1 MQLEFPPGLFFA
13 LLIVVPSLWGRRAMI
28 VGCVLVGLV
37 LGVTFPLWV
46 MFLFTDFTLVWLVAA
61 VLAGLALS
69 SASDKLLA
77 NALSRTPI
85 PGGAE
90 AKQYFSPPAR
100 SRRDWSA
107 VTIVS
112 GMGLRFWAFL
122 SDVGIMALLW
132 RIIYSVMGGDAP
144 PEEASEAGLLS
155 TALKFAVELTAL
167 VLYGAVLESSPLQAT
182 LGKLFLKIEVSDV
195 DGKRMDFTQALIRN
209 FVKAVTVISLGLGAL
224 ILPFTPRKQML
235 HDLAS
240 ESLVVHNA

>member
-1 MQLEFPPGLFFA
+1 M
-13 LLIVVPSLWGRRAMI
+13 W
-28 VGCVLVGLV
+28 VGCVLAALLFGISFPVSFVMLFV
-37 LGVTFPLWV
+37 WPTFAWV
-46 MFLFTDFTLVWLVAA
+46 V
-61 VLAGLALS
+61 AGLAAGFALS
-69 SASDKLLA
+69 RASDKLLA

-90 AKQYFSPPAR
+90 AKQYFSPPAQ

-155 TALKFAVELTAL
+155 TALKFAVALTAL